1 MTGATKD
8 IRGADLRAGD
18 RVQLDDGKFVKV
30 NEIVKAPVRIEH
42 EDGTRETPR
51 WAHLS
56 NGEHATVCKD
66 DVVTVAA

>member
-1 MTGATKD
+1 MTAAKD

-30 NEIVKAPVRIEH
+30 NEIVKVPMRIEH
-42 EDGTRETPR
+42 EDGTTETPR
-51 WAHLS
+51 WAYLS

-66 DVVTVAA
+66 DVITVSA